1 LKRPSRLDLPSR
13 SMEPQINT
21 WILRCRAPTDSVHA
35 CTRNGEIDLL
45 SPTSPPPSIHRTR
58 IVSCR
63 TMSSVPLSSAVNAVA
78 CLAFRMNEMRGDAA
92 ALERINGMQ
101 FRPPAPL
108 AIDNHRKRNKDAER
122 GAERDGHISRDQSRY
137 YAAKDEQ
144 PSRAGLPHKGAP
156 LDHPLFIS

>member
-1 LKRPSRLDLPSR
+1 LPRADRLGARVHAEWRNRSTFPSR
-13 SMEPQINT
+13 S
-21 WILRCRAPTDSVHA
+21 
-35 CTRNGEIDLL
+35 
-45 SPTSPPPSIHRTR
+45 PSIHRTR

-78 CLAFRMNEMRGDAA
+78 CLSVQNERNAWRRSRA
-92 ALERINGMQ
+92 TLERINGMQ